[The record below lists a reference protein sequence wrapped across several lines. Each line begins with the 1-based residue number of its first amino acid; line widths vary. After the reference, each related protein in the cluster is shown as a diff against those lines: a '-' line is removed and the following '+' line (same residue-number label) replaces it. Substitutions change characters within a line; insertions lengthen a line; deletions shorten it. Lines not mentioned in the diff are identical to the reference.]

1 MNQIGYHYKHHQHKS
16 TRSNSVEALRLL
28 LWKEL
33 YSLSSGYSSGSGGSQ
48 GNRLYTAQDSANPIR
63 NTRSWFSAHQTVN
76 HNPWWFN
83 FIKVTLE
90 QYVSEN
96 WKLHGYVNVT
106 IKCQHSFVRR
116 P

>member
-1 MNQIGYHYKHHQHKS
+1 M
-16 TRSNSVEALRLL
+16 
-28 LWKEL
+28 
-33 YSLSSGYSSGSGGSQ
+33 SGGVKYK
-48 GNRLYTAQDSANPIR
+48 YTRPLVYESDYHSTNPIR

-76 HNPWWFN
+76 YNPWWFN

-106 IKCQHSFVRR
+106 TKYQHSFVRR
-116 P
+116 PQAASVTCETPYHSHLERKKR